1 MHYKYHWHEFDEWIT
16 EQNIE
21 KLIVVELQEDKK
33 VMILDF
39 EGDTENIDE
48 FVERREIM
56 AVVEREVGKQEINLD
71 LTSRGLTRLFA
82 LEVIKNKEAVK
93 ILNLWENRIEYVT
106 PLKVLTHM
114 Q

>member
-1 MHYKYHWHEFDEWIT
+1 M
-16 EQNIE
+16 
-21 KLIVVELQEDKK
+21 VELQEDKK

-93 ILNLWENRIEYVT
+93 ILNLWENRIEDVT